1 MLKDFDIAGV
11 YVTPLVAYY
20 LAAFCI
26 FLILRW
32 IIVRAG
38 LGRAFW
44 RPELAETGLF
54 LVILTVIARSF

>member
-11 YVTPLVAYY
+11 YVTPFFAYY
-20 LAAFCI
+20 LPAFC
-26 FLILRW
+26 FFRILGW
-32 IIVRAG
+32 IIVRPG

-44 RPELAETGLF
+44 RPELAETGLL